1 MADVVNFGTIGAVYL
16 LRLGSSDDT
25 LDGKRHN
32 ISCLSIDMRLIVEW
46 IHI

>member
-1 MADVVNFGTIGAVYL
+1 MVDVVNVGTIGAVYL
-16 LRLGSSDDT
+16 LRLVPSDDT

-32 ISCLSIDMRLIVEW
+32 LLCPFLDMRLIVER